1 MNLSNLFYRNP
12 RMMILTVC
20 LITVAGLSSYVLL
33 PRLEDPLLTERVA
46 TLTTVYPGADA
57 QRVESQ
63 ITERLE
69 DELLELDEIK
79 EMRSISM
86 PGSSRITLELQDYI
100 YDTDPV
106 WSRVRAR
113 IDDVAPLLPPGSQEP
128 LFEEMPMKAFAILA
142 SLRWTADSQV
152 NYSILSRLAQQLEDQ
167 IRAVPGT
174 ELVDVFGDPD
184 EEVLVE
190 IDTAKLAAMNL
201 SVSQI
206 ASQISASD
214 AKRTAGQL
222 RGVADL
228 NVEVAGEFDSLDRI
242 GRTPIRFSE
251 DGTFVPLS
259 DIATIHKSITQPPSS
274 IVIDKGIPAITLGVL
289 IRPNIRIDQW
299 SRRVIEVIDQFDA
312 DLPPGVELETIF
324 NQNEYV
330 QTRLMDLMQNLL
342 LGVIAVCS
350 VVFVMMG
357 WRSAIIVCS
366 ALPLSALMVISGMQY
381 LQIPI
386 HQMSV
391 TGLIV
396 ALGLLIDNAIV
407 IVDEVAVK
415 LRSGVQPALAVSQSV
430 RHLAVPLLGSTV
442 TTALAFAPI
451 AIMPG
456 PAGEFVGAIAVSV
469 ILAIF
474 SSLFLA
480 LTIVPTLTALGISVS
495 NPSAKH
501 HWTERGLSIPKLT
514 RFYRRSL
521 HTIYQFP
528 VLGILVGITLPVF
541 GFIQARQLP
550 EQFFPPA
557 DRDQLQVEVSLSS
570 QMSLEET
577 TRTVLAMRE
586 QMLKHQDVQSVT
598 WFIGQSAPS
607 FYYNI
612 IARRANTAFYAQG
625 MIKVS
630 SSAKTLEL
638 THQLQQEL
646 DAAFPQSRTLVRQ
659 LEQGPPFDAPVE
671 VQLFGRDADVLKQ
684 LGEQARS
691 VLASTPHVIH
701 TRSDAGEG
709 VPKVSFQVV
718 EEEARLAGMDHQV
731 IAFQMNAALEGIVG
745 GSVLEG
751 TEELPV
757 RVRVANSNRRDLS
770 AIASTNLLAS
780 STGNRTKNAVLTPS
794 AAGQFSG
801 VPLSA
806 LGDLTLVAQQS
817 SISRINGLRVN
828 EIQAYITSGVLP
840 AIVQSEFKQ
849 RLVESDFKLPP
860 GYRLVFGGE
869 SSKRDE
875 SVGNLMASVGLLTVM
890 MVATLVMSFHSFRL
904 ASIVMVVAALSA
916 GLGTGALWVFGFPF
930 GFMAIVGTMGLIGV
944 AINDTIVVLAAIR
957 EDPIASGGD
966 RQAIEDVVVRA
977 TRHVV
982 ATTFTTIAGF
992 VPLLIGGGGMWPPL
1006 AVTIAGGVGGA
1017 TLLALYFAPSAYILL
1032 MSPRKKNAFDAV
1044 SLPSH
1049 IPDPAAA

>member
-12 RMMILTVC
+12 RIMLLTVC
-20 LITVAGLSSYVLL
+20 LIMVAGLSSYVLL

-46 TLTTVYPGADA
+46 TITTVFPGADA
-57 QRVESQ
+57 ERIESQ

-113 IDDVAPLLPPGSQEP
+113 VDDVTPLLPPGSREP

-142 SLRWTADSQV
+142 SLRWTADSEV
-152 NYSILSRLAQQLEDQ
+152 NYSVLSRLAQHLEDQ

-174 ELVDVFGDPD
+174 ELVDVFGEPD

-190 IDTAKLAAMNL
+190 IDTAQLAAMNL
-201 SVSQI
+201 SVAQI
-206 ASQISASD
+206 ASQIGASD

-222 RGVADL
+222 RGAANL
-228 NVEVAGEFDSLDRI
+228 NVEVAGELDSLDRI
-242 GRTPIRFSE
+242 GRTPIQYSG

-259 DIATIHKSITQPPSS
+259 NIATIHKSITEPPTS
-274 IVIDKGIPAITLGVL
+274 IVIDQGKPSVTLGVL

-299 SRRVIEVIDQFDA
+299 SRKVVSVIDRFAA
-312 DLPPGVELETIF
+312 DLPPGIELETIF
-324 NQNEYV
+324 NQNDYV
-330 QTRLMDLMQNLL
+330 QTRLMGLIKNLF
-342 LGVIAVCS
+342 LGVLAVS
-350 VVFVMMG
+350 TVVFLMMG

-366 ALPLSALMVISGMQY
+366 ALPLSAMMVLTGMRY
-381 LQIPI
+381 LEIPI

-407 IVDEVAVK
+407 IVDDVAVK
-415 LRSGVQPALAVSQSV
+415 LRSGVQPSEAVSKSV

-469 ILAIF
+469 MLAIF

-495 NPSAKH
+495 DPSIKLQ
-501 HWTERGLSIPKLT
+501 WWERGLSVPAVTKA
-514 RFYRRSL
+514 YRRTLRSVFR
-521 HTIYQFP
+521 IP
-528 VLGILVGITLPVF
+528 ALGILVGITLPIL
-541 GFIQARQLP
+541 GFMQASKLP

-557 DRDQLQVEVSLSS
+557 DRDQLQIEVSLSS
-570 QMSLEET
+570 QMSLDET
-577 TRTVLAMRE
+577 TRTVQAMRE
-586 QMLKHQDVQSVT
+586 QMLKHEDVKSVT
-598 WFIGQSAPS
+598 WFIGESAPS

-612 IARRANTAFYAQG
+612 VPRKANTAFYAQG

-630 SSAKTLEL
+630 SPNKTLEL
-638 THQLQQEL
+638 THQLQREL

-671 VQLFGRDADVLKQ
+671 VRLFGTDIDVLKE

-691 VLASTPHVIH
+691 TLVSTPHVIH

-709 VPKVSFQVV
+709 VPKVAFQIV
-718 EEEARLAGMDHQV
+718 EEEARLAGMDNQV
-731 IAFQMNAALEGIVG
+731 IAGQMNAALEGAVG

-757 RVRVANSNRRDLS
+757 RVRVANSNRQDLS
-770 AIASTNLLAS
+770 AIASTNLLAGGVNTATTRS
-780 STGNRTKNAVLTPS
+780 ASATNAS
-794 AAGQFSG
+794 GEFSG

-806 LGDLTLVAQQS
+806 LGDMTLVAEQS
-817 SISRINGLRVN
+817 SISRINGRRVN

-840 AIVQSEFKQ
+840 AVVQSAFQK
-849 RLVESDFKLPP
+849 RLDASDFELPP
-860 GYRLVFGGE
+860 GYNLVFGGE

-875 SVGNLMASVGLLTVM
+875 SVGNLMASTGLLMVM
-890 MVATLVMSFHSFRL
+890 MVATLVMSFHSFRVAGIVL
-904 ASIVMVVAALSA
+904 AVAALSA

-957 EDPIASGGD
+957 EDPLAAVGD
-966 RQAIEDVVVRA
+966 RVAIEDVVVRA

-982 ATTFTTIAGF
+982 ATTLTTIAGF

-1006 AVTIAGGVGGA
+1006 AITIAGGVGGA
-1017 TLLALYFAPSAYILL
+1017 TVLALYFAPSAYIML
-1032 MSPRKKNAFDAV
+1032 MSPKQEFAV
-1044 SLPSH
+1044 DSIAEPDR
-1049 IPDPAAA
+1049 IADPAAA